1 MINIRQANK
10 YCKEDIS
17 KIENYDK
24 AIADTT
30 QVWHLHHRNEI
41 RTLPSGITIIRTK
54 EDLIDAGRYYGC
66 NANELIF
73 LTNTEHIRLHRKGK
87 SWSEDARRKISES
100 LKGKKRRHRSE
111 ETKKKISEALKGNTR
126 SEETRKKISEANKG
140 HTVSDETRIKISES
154 HKGKHHTDESRRKI
168 AESVKKRW
176 TTKKKKRITSDYGL

>member
-41 RTLPSGITIIRTK
+41 RTLPLGITIIRTK
-54 EDLIDAGRYYGC
+54 EDLIDDGRYYGC

-73 LTNTEHIRLHRKGK
+73 LTNAEHIRLHRKGK
-87 SWSEDARRKISES
+87 SWSEDTRRKISES
-100 LKGKKRRHRSE
+100 LKGKKRRPRSE
-111 ETKKKISEALKGNTR
+111 ETKKKISE
-126 SEETRKKISEANKG
+126 
-140 HTVSDETRIKISES
+140 
-154 HKGKHHTDESRRKI
+154 
-168 AESVKKRW
+168 SVKKRW
-176 TTKKKKRITSDYGL
+176 ASKNKKRITSDYGL